1 MKKTIKKLYMLF
13 LHPILF
19 FTNTFK
25 NNLFVRSGQ
34 IKRINKMNIGKNI
47 SFGRDTRIN
56 FYDKEND
63 KKLYIGDGSYFCN
76 RVTILCGGKIVI
88 GRNVL
93 VASDVCFFA
102 ENHSIDANS
111 SVPYMNQDL
120 KFKDVYVGDGTWIGE
135 KAIILPGVELGKRC
149 VVAAGA
155 VVTKSFPAYSLVG
168 GVPAKVIK
176 KYNFDNNL
184 WESVDEKEI

>member
-1 MKKTIKKLYMLF
+1 MLF

-111 SVPYMNQDL
+111 SVPYMKQDL
-120 KFKDVYVGDGTWIGE
+120 KFKDVYVGNNCVIKNSVILNDVYLGDNTHIENCIVESRGTIRANSYYSGDGE
-135 KAIILPGVELGKRC
+135 VEI
-149 VVAAGA
+149 VVENNDR
-155 VVTKSFPAYSLVG
+155 YSL
-168 GVPAKVIK
+168 
-176 KYNFDNNL
+176 
-184 WESVDEKEI
+184 

>member
-88 GRNVL
+88 GKNVL

-111 SVPYMNQDL
+111 SVPYMKQDL
-120 KFKDVYVGDGTWIGE
+120 KFKDVYVGDGAWIGE

-176 KYNFDNNL
+176 KYNFDKHL
-184 WESVDEKEI
+184 WESVDEK

>member
-111 SVPYMNQDL
+111 SVPYMKQDL
-120 KFKDVYVGDGTWIGE
+120 KFKDVYVGDGAWIGE

-149 VVAAGA
+149 IVAAGA

-176 KYNFDNNL
+176 KYNFDNHL

>member
-111 SVPYMNQDL
+111 SVPYMKQDL
-120 KFKDVYVGDGTWIGE
+120 KFKDVYVGDGAWIGE

-176 KYNFDNNL
+176 KYNFDNHL

>member
-1 MKKTIKKLYMLF
+1 
-13 LHPILF
+13 
-19 FTNTFK
+19 
-25 NNLFVRSGQ
+25 
-34 IKRINKMNIGKNI
+34 MNIGKNI

-63 KKLYIGDGSYFCN
+63 KKLHIGDGSYFCN

-88 GRNVL
+88 GKNVL

-111 SVPYMNQDL
+111 SVPYMKQDL

-135 KAIILPGVELGKRC
+135 KVIILPGTSVGKKCIIFLLFSSYLTALNYRL
-149 VVAAGA
+149 
-155 VVTKSFPAYSLVG
+155 YSAQYMLSTNQIT
-168 GVPAKVIK
+168 PLNHCTRIQ
-176 KYNFDNNL
+176 YN
-184 WESVDEKEI
+184 

>member
-111 SVPYMNQDL
+111 SVPYMKQDL

-135 KAIILPGVELGKRC
+135 KVIILPGTSVGKKC
-149 VVAAGA
+149 VIGAGSIITKDVPDYCMA
-155 VVTKSFPAYSLVG
+155 VGNPAR
-168 GVPAKVIK
+168 VIK
-176 KYNFDNNL
+176 KYNTDTGV
-184 WESVDEKEI
+184 WEKTSK